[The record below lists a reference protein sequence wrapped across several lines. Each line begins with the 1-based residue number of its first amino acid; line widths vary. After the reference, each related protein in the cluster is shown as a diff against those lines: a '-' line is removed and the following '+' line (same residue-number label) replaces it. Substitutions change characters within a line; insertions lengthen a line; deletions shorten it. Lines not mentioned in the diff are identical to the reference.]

1 MVVPGPDSLGAVSTV
16 PFLDDVLAPDVD
28 VLSFSAAARLL
39 GTAVTR
45 VEQLVR
51 DRELLAFKRN
61 RVPVVPAVFV
71 EADERRVL
79 KGLTGL
85 ITVLHDGGYD
95 DSDILRWL
103 FTPDDTLPGA
113 PVDALAGNRGKEVTR
128 RAQAMAL

>member
-1 MVVPGPDSLGAVSTV
+1 MSTL

-39 GTAVTR
+39 GTAVTT
-45 VEQLVR
+45 VEQMVR
-51 DRELLAFKRN
+51 DRQLLAFKRS

-71 EADERRVL
+71 DADEPRVL

-85 ITVLHDGGYD
+85 ITVLHDGGYPD
-95 DSDILRWL
+95 EDILRWL

-113 PVDALAGNRGKEVTR
+113 PVDALAGDRGKEVTR